1 MQESHLVKSKK
12 AKSAEEAR
20 NEQNLIQ
27 ERVQMENEI
36 KMLNIACESKDRLID
51 ELNLKVLF
59 LIFDE
64 QIKNAEIAQ
73 LKNTELLMARKE
85 KLDQLEQLNRNR
97 AHELIQ
103 IGQDK
108 SMIQDELADAKNHQ
122 DRNEK
127 KLKALQA
134 QNKALEIKLEETL
147 KESEKWKEFAQAMD
161 QVDAT
166 MKGLRS
172 QLQSGLLKSA

>member
-1 MQESHLVKSKK
+1 
-12 AKSAEEAR
+12 
-20 NEQNLIQ
+20 
-27 ERVQMENEI
+27 
-36 KMLNIACESKDRLID
+36 
-51 ELNLKVLF
+51 
-59 LIFDE
+59 
-64 QIKNAEIAQ
+64 
-73 LKNTELLMARKE
+73 MARKE